1 MFMSCHFFLVLF
13 TVSTLLLCLGAWKVH
28 FPRQY
33 LSRPLYAAPSTPSL
47 WQYNVGDEQY
57 NLRLLCRM
65 IVQSHMNA
73 SQEFAYS
80 HFQIEEV
87 LQERKVRVHQVNRD
101 SGLYPLR
108 YSIRCGRRDVMK
120 VLLKHGASAMSDDAE
135 GVPT

>member
-1 MFMSCHFFLVLF
+1 MVFRRLLVVLAAA
-13 TVSTLLLCLGAWKVH
+13 TLLRSLCAYRSP
-28 FPRQY
+28 PR
-33 LSRPLYAAPSTPSL
+33 LRHRPLAAVPSV
-47 WQYNVGDEQY
+47 WQHALGDEQHH
-57 NLRLLCRM
+57 LRLLCRM
-65 IVQSHMNA
+65 IMQSHTNA